1 MALVFGIIF
10 VLAGLLGFVSNP
22 LIGANG
28 LFMTNGAYNIVF
40 IILGVIL
47 LIGSRGGQGKSAR
60 WLKIVGVIFIIL
72 AVLGFLMPGPMLL
85 GILAINSMDNWLVLI
100 LGVILI
106 IGGMRGN
113 SPASQPMAP
122 MA

>member
-10 VLAGLLGFVSNP
+10 VLAGLLGFVNNP

-28 LFMTNGAYNIVF
+28 LFMTNGAYNIVM

-47 LIGSRGGQGKSAR
+47 LVASRGGQGKSAS
-60 WLKIVGVIFIIL
+60 WLKIIGVLFIII
-72 AVLGFLMPGPMLL
+72 AVLGFLMHGPMLL
-85 GILAINSMDNWLVLI
+85 GVLAINSMDNWLALV

-113 SPASQPMAP
+113 SPAAQPMAP